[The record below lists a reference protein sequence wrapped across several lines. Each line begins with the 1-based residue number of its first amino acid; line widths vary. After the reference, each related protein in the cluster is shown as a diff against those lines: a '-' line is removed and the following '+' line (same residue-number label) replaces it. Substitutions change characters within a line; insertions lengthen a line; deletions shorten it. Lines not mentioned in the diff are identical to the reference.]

1 MNKIKLSSILFFLC
15 IAYTSIG
22 QNNSKLDIGIIPKI
36 NGENLLL
43 IDANKGSIVSFN
55 SVGEEIFAA
64 TVSENEEHFYFLSRN
79 KVYKG
84 VVSSGELIREFKYH
98 DLQKE
103 SIKPLAISKQG
114 IAIYKKIENRKEKKP
129 TGSFGAFGTGP
140 GVETKKSEDET
151 EQAEKHLLCKANIE
165 TNTISILHDLSPS
178 NIYYSGF
185 HQNKFFIGDSK
196 EGKRTSYDLRTKA
209 KLKDF
214 MPLELSSQFPE
225 LLEYNKRSI
234 TYRCKHNLFSYSYE
248 KGDQKIQILYDVNK
262 GKVVLFEKNE
272 EEVIFIAGYNSSTS
286 NYYLYKRLRT
296 TELPSFPNRE
306 DYDLE
311 SEEEIEKFSQDTD
324 SVMVIFDKINLD
336 PNSYSFVIHKT
347 PNYQR
352 LVEIPKVSRKINTYG
367 AVKIYNDKYALIDRY
382 REMELFDLE
391 AKRSVWLLDT
401 DF

>member
-1 MNKIKLSSILFFLC
+1 MKLTSILFFLC

-43 IDANKGSIVSFN
+43 IDANKGSIVSFT

-64 TVSENEEHFYFLSRN
+64 TVSESEEHFYFLSRN

-84 VVSSGELIREFKYH
+84 LVSSGELIREFKYH

-103 SIKPLAISKQG
+103 SIKPLAISMQG
-114 IAIYKKIENRKEKKP
+114 IAIYKKIENRKEKKA

-140 GVETKKSEDET
+140 GVETKESEDET

-196 EGKRTSYDLRTKA
+196 EGKRTSYDLRTQEKIQ
-209 KLKDF
+209 DF
-214 MPLELSSQFPE
+214 MTPKLSSIYPE
-225 LLEYNKRSI
+225 LQEYKSPYI
-234 TYRCKHNLFSYSYE
+234 SYHSEHDLFSYSYE
-248 KGDQKIQILYDVNK
+248 KKNQKVQILYDPIKEEVI
-262 GKVVLFEKNE
+262 LFEKDE
-272 EEVIFIAGYNSSTS
+272 KEAIFIAGYNSSTS

-296 TELPSFPNRE
+296 TELPSFPNHE

-324 SVMVIFDKINLD
+324 SVMVLWDKINLD
-336 PNSYSFVIHKT
+336 PNSYSFEIHKT

-352 LVEIPKVSRKINTYG
+352 LVEIPKVSREINTYG
-367 AVKIYNDKYALIDRY
+367 AVKVYNDKYALIDRY
-382 REMELFDLE
+382 REMELYDLE
-391 AKRSVWLLDT
+391 AKKTVWLLDT